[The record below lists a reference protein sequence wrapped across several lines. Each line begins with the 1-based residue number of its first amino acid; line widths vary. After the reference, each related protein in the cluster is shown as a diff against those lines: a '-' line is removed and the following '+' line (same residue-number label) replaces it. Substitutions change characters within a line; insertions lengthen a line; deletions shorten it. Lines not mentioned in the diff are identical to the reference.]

1 MNTLLDWSRF
11 ERGSIGP
18 ERAFEAFVAQLFERM
33 IRREYGPDVR
43 QYVLKGAGGDGGVE
57 AFARLRDDKVIGL
70 QAKWFTENLDASR
83 VAKIRTSIDTALER
97 FPSLVRYLI
106 ALPQNLT
113 LAPPRRQ
120 RATRAKGGVDRWEEL
135 VAQYQATHPDLVLVR
150 WDEAALLD
158 ELSRADNHELGA
170 IWFRHPLVS
179 EADMDRAFRLARGR
193 LRNRYVEDLHVTGEI
208 EERLAADLFY
218 PERVRAWLDRLTL
231 AQRQLTDARAL
242 LSDAVPQ
249 LSKKERALVRRTSAA
264 AKHTLGAL
272 IEHAATLEEAIQ
284 RGPEGRTPSAPDDG
298 ALSRLAEQL
307 EKLNEKA
314 LGPHIADLVLSS
326 VQTAVQAPW
335 EIASVAGAWEGSTRH
350 RLIIGSPGLGKT
362 HSVAYAVREHLN
374 RRLPAVLIVARDVD
388 PRDGAQAIMAR
399 WLDRPGW
406 SLGEL
411 LDALEVLAVLREA
424 AHGAREANQPTYAR
438 ALIVIDGIEESTHF
452 ETWASVLEE
461 FTAATA
467 TRPRIHIA
475 VTLRDSTMQ
484 RLEAPARWSSSRL
497 KSTRD
502 TDVAA
507 IFQKYARHYEIDA
520 RDIPWIAWALPD
532 ALSVRLFADVFQHRK
547 LTLEDGLDRSMERLF
562 AAKLERVSEDARRAA
577 KVEKAFWPA
586 RLVFE
591 LLVTVVDAWNRDR
604 GTGVEAR
611 ELLGKLLQDD
621 VEFTADRARAA
632 LDACVAHGLV
642 IEWRPWSVEVPP
654 PRPRYQPATH
664 HLTDYLIGKR
674 AAVSTLVELRAHGR
688 APIPEAV
695 AKHPDAAVVF
705 GVVLA
710 ENGYFLADDLWS
722 NEPAGFDPLS
732 TQLSVLSRLP
742 PALAGARASW
752 VRTQILASTPQNRQA
767 LHRLVLPVARIPDHP
782 LGVSLLDETLRA
794 MPLAQRDPVWSVPE
808 YLTGTGPWAGG
819 APDVLDSIAL
829 HPGVDRWDGLPL
841 LLAWTCASVVEQ
853 RRCNARKELA
863 RWGASNVGGMVHLL
877 RHMATVDDLQI
888 VEDIVVAAL
897 GAVLGA
903 PPDEGAVVDMAR
915 CVHDT
920 FFAADAPVRTT
931 DVVVREAGRAMVER
945 AVYVRPGKVDALLTA
960 ARPPFP
966 PRGPAVPAF
975 DHAELAK
982 YSDVLGGHVVTGD
995 LSRYVAPR
1003 CMEPFLQA
1011 PSASHQR
1018 ERRDPWSGI
1027 PEEIVRAAAAGDI
1040 GVPEKV
1046 RKRARRRLKRT
1057 TAAPQEPA
1065 PLDEEELVR
1074 QCRELDAAWARE
1086 EGREPEP
1093 AADITI
1099 IRRVAD
1105 RLSALELEE
1114 EHKKP
1119 RRSVELSGLFE
1130 RVRQEARLSEDPA
1143 PGAVRNAMI
1152 AAVVRSMGWS
1162 KECFC
1167 HYEWT
1172 APPAV
1177 VDDAIARLRR
1187 AGPTHGHRA
1196 PIATFRE
1203 KYVWVAVN
1211 VIAGELADRL
1221 PVWDE
1226 GAEAWVRLDDLSSLG
1241 NGMPDPL
1248 PMSAWKNGA
1257 PSPVWHPEILWTRHL
1272 ADVKDLAAR
1281 AERWL
1286 TAAPLPD
1293 PSALLRA
1300 AIEPWADAAI
1310 LSLHTYRQGHM
1321 SCVDQAVWVTSFAVP
1336 QDTAALWMRDAR
1348 YLYSP
1353 HNHLHEERM
1362 TVGTALHVSPA
1373 IAIWAAWLEQQR
1385 DWKVHRT
1392 LDSNGRIVNVKR
1404 VPLAAE
1410 VSCGDEEEA
1419 RRSSEVWFPNPLLGK
1434 YLGVV
1439 SVRGNQHG
1447 LNYLSREGKT
1457 VAVEIDEQR
1466 GETWVYSH
1474 QYLAVDRSALLTFCR
1489 KKKLVLAWAIRLLRE
1504 ATPALWYED
1513 GPEHTRRPSHLGH
1526 RSRDVYW
1533 LVFGDPAT
1541 GAYEPVL
1548 LGDTLEPF
1556 PHYKKTK

>member
-1 MNTLLDWSRF
+1 MDTLLDWSRF

-33 IRREYGPDVR
+33 IGREHGPDVR

-57 AFARLRDDKVIGL
+57 AFARLRDGKVIGL

-83 VAKIRTSIDTALER
+83 VAKIRASIDTALDR
-97 FPSLVRYLI
+97 FPNLVRYLI

-120 RATRAKGGVDRWEEL
+120 RATRGKGGVDRWEEL
-135 VAQYQATHPDLVLVR
+135 VARYQASHPDFVLVR

-158 ELSRADNHELGA
+158 QLHRAGNHELRA
-170 IWFRHPLVS
+170 IWFRRPLLS
-179 EADMDRAFRLARGR
+179 EADMDRAFRLARKR
-193 LRNRYVEDLHVTGEI
+193 LQNRYVEDLHVTGGI

-218 PERVRAWLDRLTL
+218 PERVRAWLDRLAL
-231 AQRQLTDARAL
+231 AQRQLTETRAL
-242 LSDAVPQ
+242 LPDAVLQ
-249 LSKKERALVRRTSAA
+249 LSKKERALVAGTAVGA
-264 AKHTLGAL
+264 QHALGAL
-272 IEHAATLEEAIQ
+272 IEHAATLQEAIQ
-284 RGPEGRTPSAPDDG
+284 RGPEGGVPSAPDDA
-298 ALSRLAEQL
+298 ALSQLAEQL
-307 EKLNEKA
+307 DNLNEKA
-314 LGPHIADLVLSS
+314 HGPHIADLVLSS
-326 VQTAVQAPW
+326 LRAAVRTSW
-335 EIASVAGAWEGSTRH
+335 ELASVAGEWEASTRH
-350 RLIIGSPGLGKT
+350 RLIVGGPGVGKT
-362 HSVAYAVREHLN
+362 HSMAYAVREHLN
-374 RRLPAVLIVARDVD
+374 RHLPAVLIVARDVD
-388 PRDGAQAIMAR
+388 PKDGAQAIMAR
-399 WLDRPGW
+399 CLDRPGL
-406 SLGEL
+406 SLGAL
-411 LDALEVLAVLREA
+411 LDALEMLTMLRETA
-424 AHGAREANQPTYAR
+424 YSAHEASHPTYAR
-438 ALIVIDGIEESTHF
+438 ALIVIDGLEESAHH
-452 ETWASVLEE
+452 EAWALVLEE
-461 FTAATA
+461 LAAATA
-467 TRPRIHIA
+467 TRPRIHVA
-475 VTLRDSTMQ
+475 VTMRDSTMK
-484 RLEAPARWSSSRL
+484 RLETPVRWSRIWL
-497 KSTRD
+497 NSTRD
-502 TDVAA
+502 IDVPV
-507 IFQKYARHYEIDA
+507 IFQKYAEHYEIDT
-520 RDIPWIAWALPD
+520 RDIPWIAWAIPD
-532 ALSVRLFADVFQHRK
+532 ALSVRLFADVFQRRK
-547 LTLEDGLDRSMERLF
+547 LTLEDGLARSMERLF
-562 AAKLERVSEDARRAA
+562 ESKLDRVSEDARRAA
-577 KVEKAFWPA
+577 TVEKAFWPA

-591 LLVTVVDAWNRDR
+591 LLVAVVDAWNRDSE
-604 GTGVEAR
+604 TGIEAR

-642 IEWRPWSVEVPP
+642 IEWRPWSVEAPP

-674 AAVSTLVELRAHGR
+674 AAVSALVELRAHGR
-688 APIPEAV
+688 APMPEAV

-722 NEPAGFDPLS
+722 NEPVGIDPIA
-732 TQLSVLSRLP
+732 TQLAVLSRLP
-742 PALAGARASW
+742 PALAGARAHW
-752 VRTQILASTPQNRQA
+752 VQTQLLPSTPQNRQA
-767 LHRLVLPVARIPDHP
+767 LYCLVLPIARIPGHP
-782 LGVSLLDETLRA
+782 LGVPLLDETLRA
-794 MPLAQRDPVWSVPE
+794 TTLAQRDPVWSVPE
-808 YLTGTGPWAGG
+808 KLTGTGPWADG
-819 APDVLDSIAL
+819 ASDVLDSITL

-853 RRCNARKELA
+853 RRCDARKKLA
-863 RWGASNVGGMVHLL
+863 LWGASDLRGMIHLL

-903 PPDEGAVVDMAR
+903 PPDDGAVVEMAR
-915 CVHDT
+915 CVHDM

-931 DVVVREAGRAMVER
+931 DVVVREAGRAVVER
-945 AVYVRPGKVDALLTA
+945 AAYVQPGRVDALLTA
-960 ARPPFP
+960 SRPPFP
-966 PRGPAVPAF
+966 PRGPKVPAF
-975 DHAELAK
+975 DHEELAK
-982 YSDVLGGHVVTGD
+982 YSDVRGGHVVTGD

-1003 CMEPFLQA
+1003 CMDPFLQA
-1011 PSASHQR
+1011 PSTSHR
-1018 ERRDPWSGI
+1018 WERRDPLSGV

-1040 GVPEKV
+1040 EVPEKV

-1057 TAAPQEPA
+1057 TAAPQEP
-1065 PLDEEELVR
+1065 PQLDDAELVR
-1074 QCRELDAAWARE
+1074 ECRELEAAWARE

-1093 AADITI
+1093 ADDITV
-1099 IRRVAD
+1099 IRRVAH
-1105 RLSALELEE
+1105 RLQALELGEE
-1114 EHKKP
+1114 RKKP
-1119 RRSVELSGLFE
+1119 RRSAELLGLFE
-1130 RVRQEARLSEDPA
+1130 HVRREAGLSEGPT

-1152 AAVVRSMGWS
+1152 AAVVRGMGWS
-1162 KECFC
+1162 KDRFC
-1167 HYEWT
+1167 QYEWT

-1187 AGPTHGHRA
+1187 VGPRHGHRA

-1272 ADVKDLAAR
+1272 ADVKNLAAR
-1281 AERWL
+1281 AEQWL
-1286 TAAPLPD
+1286 AAAPLPD

-1321 SCVDQAVWVTSFAVP
+1321 SCVDQAVWVASFAVP

-1373 IAIWAAWLEQQR
+1373 IAIWAAWLEQHR

-1392 LDSNGRIVNVKR
+1392 FDSSGRIVTMKR
-1404 VPLAAE
+1404 IPLAAE
-1410 VSCGDEEEA
+1410 VTCGDEEEA
-1419 RRSSEVWFPNPLLGK
+1419 RHSSEVWLPNPLLGK
-1434 YLGVV
+1434 NLGVV

-1489 KKKLVLAWAIRLLRE
+1489 KKKLVPVWAVRLLRE
-1504 ATPALWYED
+1504 ATPALRNDDCGER
-1513 GPEHTRRPSHLGH
+1513 PRRSPHLVH
-1526 RSRDVYW
+1526 CLRDVYW
-1533 LVFGDPAT
+1533 LVFGDPST
-1541 GAYEPVL
+1541 GAYEPLL

-1556 PHYKKTK
+1556 